1 MKAKYHLVIF
11 GWPEISLILVVM
23 KQLGIGNCNSP
34 ADATWLLWMVSLQSL
49 HPTSPFTGTAMHPGS
64 YIPSLDTLGQLYSFA
79 IMYDRPL
86 RIRACATSLL
96 LFKQVTRLQ
105 IYIWA
110 LLASWLSLLLLKPP
124 LLHLLIPFMQIMC
137 MQSQI
142 LYGSIDIAPD
152 LDIYQT
158 KSIVRGAAT
167 LNLISNQTQSV
178 AKPFGVPEL
187 NGSLDCHF
195 VFHKCDFRSWGLN
208 LLYIGW
214 KFSL

>member
-110 LLASWLSLLLLKPP
+110 LLPLGFPSFYSSHLFFIFLFLLCRLCVCRARYFMGVQIQLQIQIYIKQNP
-124 LLHLLIPFMQIMC
+124 LYEVQPL
-137 MQSQI
+137 
-142 LYGSIDIAPD
+142 
-152 LDIYQT
+152 
-158 KSIVRGAAT
+158 
-167 LNLISNQTQSV
+167 
-178 AKPFGVPEL
+178 
-187 NGSLDCHF
+187 
-195 VFHKCDFRSWGLN
+195 
-208 LLYIGW
+208 
-214 KFSL
+214 